1 MALSKVNFNSLNLTP
16 TASKTVV
23 FNSNNNGIEA
33 GDVGGALSL
42 LSTVTASS
50 SATIDF
56 TSNIDSSYK
65 EYEFHFINIHPAT
78 DAAEFSVQFNAA
90 GGSGFN
96 ETIMSTIFQ
105 SIHSEDDSSES
116 GIAYVTAN
124 DQNNGTAYQD
134 IYLNAGNGNDEC
146 ICGTLNL
153 YNPSST
159 TFTKNWVS
167 RVQGYHNAD
176 SSFEYYTDAIVD
188 TTTAIDEVSFK
199 FSSGNIDSGVIKLYG
214 VS

>member
-1 MALSKVNFNSLNLTP
+1 MALLFANNNSLSAITTKPSGLSGGSMNL
-16 TASKTVV
+16 
-23 FNSNNNGIEA
+23 I
-33 GDVGGALSL
+33 
-42 LSTVTASS
+42 STQTASS
-50 SATIDF
+50 SSTIDF

-65 EYEFHFINIHPAT
+65 EFEFHFINIHPDT
-78 DAAEFSVQFNAA
+78 DASEFAVQFNTA

-105 SIHSEDDSSES
+105 SRHSEDDSSEV
-116 GIAYVTAN
+116 GLGYVPAN
-124 DQNNGTAYQD
+124 DQSNGTAYQD
-134 IYLNAGNGNDEC
+134 IFVNAGNGTDEC

-199 FSSGNIDSGVIKLYG
+199 FKNGTIESGLIKLYG
-214 VS
+214 IS